1 MPGRGWMC
9 QSDRR
14 AVGLR
19 YGSTVTMVAPAL
31 RASIIKLQ
39 RWLLVLAVFE
49 PQLTMNLHL
58 GTASGSAP
66 SRPRPTVYS

>member
-1 MPGRGWMC
+1 MC
-9 QSDRR
+9 QSDRL

-19 YGSTVTMVAPAL
+19 YGSIVTMVAPAL

-39 RWLLVLAVFE
+39 RWLLVLTVFE
-49 PQLTMNLHL
+49 PQLTMNLHF

-66 SRPRPTVYS
+66 SRPRPMVYS